1 MNKKNVPRLAERGNQ
16 HRMNSVLGGGYAP
29 LR

>member
-1 MNKKNVPRLAERGNQ
+1 MNKKAPRLAERGNQ

>member
-1 MNKKNVPRLAERGNQ
+1 MNKKDPRQAGRGNQ

>member
-1 MNKKNVPRLAERGNQ
+1 MNKKAPRLAGRGNQ